1 MYNEDLDFVLI
12 ISYYDSYKKNFNT
25 KDMCRYFKSDW
36 NLQDNDMN
44 FIYKLNICKDETD
57 KMEKNYKRGIEV
69 LHRKMIFDMQR
80 IFKYSGVISR
90 FLILNHLLP
99 RDHI

>member
-1 MYNEDLDFVLI
+1 M
-12 ISYYDSYKKNFNT
+12 
-25 KDMCRYFKSDW
+25 
-36 NLQDNDMN
+36 QDNDMN

-80 IFKYSGVISR
+80 IFKYSGVIS
-90 FLILNHLLP
+90 
-99 RDHI
+99 

>member
-1 MYNEDLDFVLI
+1 
-12 ISYYDSYKKNFNT
+12 
-25 KDMCRYFKSDW
+25 
-36 NLQDNDMN
+36 MN

-80 IFKYSGVISR
+80 FSNIVVLYHDFS
-90 FLILNHLLP
+90 F
-99 RDHI
+99 